1 MTKTLWPEKAPDGSV
16 RVAIRLRASR
26 NKRSALEAVL
36 NEWREQTSRRTDLN
50 ESLRRDPYLVP
61 RSDDEFDIVLEGR
74 SGSKLWRDW
83 LVSLSADIDQ
93 KEPEVQREGFWDLVS
108 GKPNPASIRRP

>member
-1 MTKTLWPEKAPDGSV
+1 MTRTLWPQKAPDGSV

-26 NKRSALEAVL
+26 NKHSALEAIL
-36 NEWREQTSRRTDLN
+36 TGWREQISRRVDLT
-50 ESLRRDPYLVP
+50 ESLRRDPYLVS
-61 RSDDEFDIVLEGR
+61 RSDDEVDIVLEGR

-93 KEPEVQREGFWDLVS
+93 KEPDVQREGFWDLVS
-108 GKPNPASIRRP
+108 GHPNPASIRRS